1 MRIRL
6 SDCIA
11 LTPTLRANISRL
23 DLEEETDTETLL
35 LGLLLL
41 ACPASF
47 LIQAHLPRDGTDLCS
62 GHLSINK
69 QSRNAA

>member
-1 MRIRL
+1 MRIRP
-6 SDCIA
+6 SYGIA
-11 LTPTLRANISRL
+11 PTPTLRANISRL

-35 LGLLLL
+35 LGLVLL

-47 LIQAHLPRDGTDLCS
+47 LIEAHLPRDGADLCS
-62 GHLSINK
+62 GRLSINK